1 VRTEEGRA
9 WLRSRSP
16 LYRVDS
22 ITKPML
28 IGHGAND
35 IRCTVAQSDMIVDA
49 MQRNGLDVT
58 YVVYPDEGH
67 GFARPENELSFFAIT
82 EAFLARQLGGRFEP
96 VGEDF
101 AGSSHEIRAGG
112 DFL

>member
-1 VRTEEGRA
+1 
-9 WLRSRSP
+9 
-16 LYRVDS
+16 
-22 ITKPML
+22 ML

-35 IRCTVAQSDMIVDA
+35 IRCTVAQSDLIVDV
-49 MQRNGLDVT
+49 MQKKGLDVT

-67 GFARPENELSFFAIT
+67 GFARPENSLSFFAIT